1 MKKILIIFV
10 TLIVLA
16 IAGLLTYNL
25 LYTPSVSNWRVAEA
39 LEFCKKHNLNTDYCV
54 FVDFSKHAGK
64 KRYVLYD
71 LNDDAFKD
79 VQKVIEP
86 NGNTIT
92 KLVQTPNGYVAE
104 TEFSGAQGMIT
115 MVIGLD
121 NDLTCTG
128 IGVTEHSET
137 SGLGAKAADPTDPF
151 PQSMVGLTDGAKLSK
166 DGGSVSAISGATLT
180 SRAVVTEIQ
189 TVIDAVKS
197 L

>member
-1 MKKILIIFV
+1 MTETKQSGGGQILKLALVLLAVAAVIALVLGVVNEV
-10 TLIVLA
+10 TKGPIEQ
-16 IAGLLTYNL
+16 Y
-25 LYTPSVSNWRVAEA
+25 
-39 LEFCKKHNLNTDYCV
+39 LN
-54 FVDFSKHAGK
+54 GK
-64 KRYVLYD
+64 R
-71 LNDDAFKD
+71 DAAYAM
-79 VQKVIEP
+79 VMPGE
-86 NGNTIT
+86 GNTYEEIDAGSYANDPSNSIT
-92 KLVQTPNGYVAE
+92 KLCTAKDASGNDIGYVAE
-104 TEFSGAQGMIT
+104 TTFSGAQGMIT

>member
-1 MKKILIIFV
+1 MTETKQSGGSQILKLALVLLAVAAVIAFV
-10 TLIVLA
+10 LGAVNEITKGPIEQ
-16 IAGLLTYNL
+16 Y
-25 LYTPSVSNWRVAEA
+25 
-39 LEFCKKHNLNTDYCV
+39 LN
-54 FVDFSKHAGK
+54 GK
-64 KRYVLYD
+64 R
-71 LNDDAFKD
+71 DAAYAM
-79 VQKVIEP
+79 VMPGE
-86 NGNTIT
+86 GNTYEEIEAGSYANDPSNSIT
-92 KLVQTPNGYVAE
+92 KLCTAKDASGNDIGYVAE
-104 TEFSGAQGMIT
+104 TTFSGAQGMIT

-128 IGVTEHSET
+128 IGITEHSET

>member
-1 MKKILIIFV
+1 MTETKQSGGGQILK
-10 TLIVLA
+10 LALVLLA
-16 IAGLLTYNL
+16 VAAVIALVLGVVNEITRGPIEQY
-25 LYTPSVSNWRVAEA
+25 
-39 LEFCKKHNLNTDYCV
+39 LN
-54 FVDFSKHAGK
+54 GK
-64 KRYVLYD
+64 R
-71 LNDDAFKD
+71 DAAYAMVMPGD
-79 VQKVIEP
+79 
-86 NGNTIT
+86 GNTYEEIDAGSYANDPSNSIT
-92 KLVQTPNGYVAE
+92 KLSAAKDANGNDIGYVAE
-104 TEFSGAQGMIT
+104 TTFSGAQGMIT

-128 IGVTEHSET
+128 IGITEHSET

>member
-1 MKKILIIFV
+1 MTETKNAGGGQILK
-10 TLIVLA
+10 LALVLLA
-16 IAGLLTYNL
+16 VAAVIALVLGLVNEITKGPIEQY
-25 LYTPSVSNWRVAEA
+25 
-39 LEFCKKHNLNTDYCV
+39 LN
-54 FVDFSKHAGK
+54 GK
-64 KRYVLYD
+64 R
-71 LNDDAFKD
+71 DAAYAM
-79 VQKVIEP
+79 VMPGE
-86 NGNTIT
+86 GNTYEEIDAGSYANDPSNSIT
-92 KLVQTPNGYVAE
+92 KLCTAKDASGNDIGYVAE
-104 TEFSGAQGMIT
+104 TTFSGAQGMIT

-121 NDLTCTG
+121 SELTCTG
-128 IGVTEHSET
+128 IGITEHSET

>member
-1 MKKILIIFV
+1 MTETKNAGGSQILKLALVLLAVAAVIALVLGVVNEV
-10 TLIVLA
+10 TKGPIEQ
-16 IAGLLTYNL
+16 Y
-25 LYTPSVSNWRVAEA
+25 
-39 LEFCKKHNLNTDYCV
+39 LN
-54 FVDFSKHAGK
+54 GK
-64 KRYVLYD
+64 R
-71 LNDDAFKD
+71 DAAYAMVMPGD
-79 VQKVIEP
+79 
-86 NGNTIT
+86 GNTYEEIDAGSYANDPSNSIT
-92 KLVQTPNGYVAE
+92 KLCTAKDASGNDIGYVAE
-104 TEFSGAQGMIT
+104 TTFSGAQGMIT

-121 NDLTCTG
+121 QDLTCTG
-128 IGVTEHSET
+128 IGITEHSET

>member
-1 MKKILIIFV
+1 MTETKQSGGSQILKLALVLLAVAAVIAFV
-10 TLIVLA
+10 LGAVNEITKGPIEQ
-16 IAGLLTYNL
+16 Y
-25 LYTPSVSNWRVAEA
+25 
-39 LEFCKKHNLNTDYCV
+39 LN
-54 FVDFSKHAGK
+54 GK
-64 KRYVLYD
+64 R
-71 LNDDAFKD
+71 DAAYAMVMPGD
-79 VQKVIEP
+79 
-86 NGNTIT
+86 GNTYEPIDAGSYANDPSNSIT
-92 KLVQTPNGYVAE
+92 KLCTAKDASGNDIGYVAE
-104 TEFSGAQGMIT
+104 TTFSGAQGMIT

-121 NDLTCTG
+121 SELTCTG
-128 IGVTEHSET
+128 IGITEHSET

>member
-1 MKKILIIFV
+1 MTETKQSGGSQILKLALVLLAVAAVIAFV
-10 TLIVLA
+10 LGAVNEITKGPIEQ
-16 IAGLLTYNL
+16 Y
-25 LYTPSVSNWRVAEA
+25 
-39 LEFCKKHNLNTDYCV
+39 LN
-54 FVDFSKHAGK
+54 GK
-64 KRYVLYD
+64 R
-71 LNDDAFKD
+71 DAAYAMVMPGD
-79 VQKVIEP
+79 
-86 NGNTIT
+86 GNTYEEIDAGSYANDPSNSIT
-92 KLVQTPNGYVAE
+92 KLSAAKDANGNDIGYVAE
-104 TEFSGAQGMIT
+104 TTFSGAQGMIT

-121 NDLTCTG
+121 QDLTCTG
-128 IGVTEHSET
+128 IGITEHSET

>member
-1 MKKILIIFV
+1 MTETKQSGGSQILKLALVLLAVAAVIAFV
-10 TLIVLA
+10 LGAVNEITKGPIEQ
-16 IAGLLTYNL
+16 Y
-25 LYTPSVSNWRVAEA
+25 
-39 LEFCKKHNLNTDYCV
+39 LN
-54 FVDFSKHAGK
+54 GK
-64 KRYVLYD
+64 R
-71 LNDDAFKD
+71 DAAYAMVMPGD
-79 VQKVIEP
+79 
-86 NGNTIT
+86 GNTYEEIDAGSYANDPSNSIT
-92 KLVQTPNGYVAE
+92 KLCTAKDASGNDIGYVAE
-104 TEFSGAQGMIT
+104 TTFSGAQGMIT

-128 IGVTEHSET
+128 IGITEHSET
-137 SGLGAKAADPTDPF
+137 SGLGAKAADPNDPF

>member
-1 MKKILIIFV
+1 MTETKQSGGGQILK
-10 TLIVLA
+10 LALVLLA
-16 IAGLLTYNL
+16 VAAVIALVLGVVNEITKGPIEQY
-25 LYTPSVSNWRVAEA
+25 
-39 LEFCKKHNLNTDYCV
+39 LN
-54 FVDFSKHAGK
+54 GK
-64 KRYVLYD
+64 R
-71 LNDDAFKD
+71 DAAYAMVMPGD
-79 VQKVIEP
+79 
-86 NGNTIT
+86 GNTYEEIDAGSYANDPSNSIT
-92 KLVQTPNGYVAE
+92 KLSAAKDASGNAIGYVAE
-104 TEFSGAQGMIT
+104 TTFSGAQGMIT

>member
-1 MKKILIIFV
+1 MTETKQSGGGQILK
-10 TLIVLA
+10 LALVLLA
-16 IAGLLTYNL
+16 VAAVIALVLGVVNEITKGPIEQY
-25 LYTPSVSNWRVAEA
+25 
-39 LEFCKKHNLNTDYCV
+39 LN
-54 FVDFSKHAGK
+54 GK
-64 KRYVLYD
+64 R
-71 LNDDAFKD
+71 DAAYAMVMPGD
-79 VQKVIEP
+79 
-86 NGNTIT
+86 GNTYEEIDAGSYANDPSNSIT
-92 KLVQTPNGYVAE
+92 KLCTAKDANGNDIGYVAE
-104 TEFSGAQGMIT
+104 TTFSGAQGMIT

-128 IGVTEHSET
+128 IGITEHSET

>member
-1 MKKILIIFV
+1 MTETKQSGGGQILK
-10 TLIVLA
+10 LALVLLA
-16 IAGLLTYNL
+16 VAAVIALVLGVVNEITRGPIEQY
-25 LYTPSVSNWRVAEA
+25 
-39 LEFCKKHNLNTDYCV
+39 LN
-54 FVDFSKHAGK
+54 GK
-64 KRYVLYD
+64 R
-71 LNDDAFKD
+71 DAAYAMVMPGD
-79 VQKVIEP
+79 
-86 NGNTIT
+86 GNTYEEIDAGSYANDPSNSIT
-92 KLVQTPNGYVAE
+92 KLSAAKDANGNDIGYVAE
-104 TEFSGAQGMIT
+104 TTFSGAQGMIT

>member
-1 MKKILIIFV
+1 MTETKQSGGGQILK
-10 TLIVLA
+10 LALVLLA
-16 IAGLLTYNL
+16 VAAVIALVLGVVNEITKGPIEQY
-25 LYTPSVSNWRVAEA
+25 
-39 LEFCKKHNLNTDYCV
+39 LN
-54 FVDFSKHAGK
+54 GK
-64 KRYVLYD
+64 R
-71 LNDDAFKD
+71 DAAYAMVMPGD
-79 VQKVIEP
+79 
-86 NGNTIT
+86 GNTYEEIDAGSYANDPSNSIT
-92 KLVQTPNGYVAE
+92 KLSAAKDASGNDIGYVAE
-104 TEFSGAQGMIT
+104 TTFSGAQGMIT

-128 IGVTEHSET
+128 IGITEHSET

>member
-1 MKKILIIFV
+1 MTETKQSGGGQILKLALVLLAVAAVIAFV
-10 TLIVLA
+10 LGAVNEITKGPIEQ
-16 IAGLLTYNL
+16 Y
-25 LYTPSVSNWRVAEA
+25 
-39 LEFCKKHNLNTDYCV
+39 LN
-54 FVDFSKHAGK
+54 GK
-64 KRYVLYD
+64 R
-71 LNDDAFKD
+71 DAAYAMVMPGD
-79 VQKVIEP
+79 
-86 NGNTIT
+86 GNTYEEIDAGSYANDPSNSIT
-92 KLVQTPNGYVAE
+92 KLCTAKDASGNDIGYVAE
-104 TEFSGAQGMIT
+104 TTFSGAQGMIT

-121 NDLTCTG
+121 NDLVCTG

>member
-1 MKKILIIFV
+1 MTETKQSGGSQILKLALVLLAVAAVIAFV
-10 TLIVLA
+10 LGAVNEITKGPIEQ
-16 IAGLLTYNL
+16 Y
-25 LYTPSVSNWRVAEA
+25 
-39 LEFCKKHNLNTDYCV
+39 LN
-54 FVDFSKHAGK
+54 GK
-64 KRYVLYD
+64 R
-71 LNDDAFKD
+71 DAAYAMVMPGD
-79 VQKVIEP
+79 
-86 NGNTIT
+86 GNTYEEIDAGSYANDPSNSIT
-92 KLVQTPNGYVAE
+92 KLSVAKDASGNDIGYVAE
-104 TEFSGAQGMIT
+104 TTFSGAQGMIT

-128 IGVTEHSET
+128 IGITEHSET

>member
-1 MKKILIIFV
+1 MTETKQSGGSQILKLALVLLAVAAVIAFV
-10 TLIVLA
+10 LGAVNEITKGPIEQ
-16 IAGLLTYNL
+16 Y
-25 LYTPSVSNWRVAEA
+25 
-39 LEFCKKHNLNTDYCV
+39 LN
-54 FVDFSKHAGK
+54 GK
-64 KRYVLYD
+64 R
-71 LNDDAFKD
+71 DAAYAM
-79 VQKVIEP
+79 VMPGE
-86 NGNTIT
+86 GNTYEEIDAGSYANDPSNSIT
-92 KLVQTPNGYVAE
+92 KLCTAKDASGNDIGYVAE
-104 TEFSGAQGMIT
+104 TTFSGAQGMIT

>member
-1 MKKILIIFV
+1 MTETKQSGGGQILK
-10 TLIVLA
+10 LALVLLA
-16 IAGLLTYNL
+16 VAAVIALVLGVVNEITKG
-25 LYTPSVSNWRVAEA
+25 PSEQY
-39 LEFCKKHNLNTDYCV
+39 LN
-54 FVDFSKHAGK
+54 GK
-64 KRYVLYD
+64 R
-71 LNDDAFKD
+71 DAAYAMVMPGD
-79 VQKVIEP
+79 
-86 NGNTIT
+86 GNTYEEIDAGSYANDPSNSIT
-92 KLVQTPNGYVAE
+92 KLCTAKDASGNDIGYVAE
-104 TEFSGAQGMIT
+104 TTFSGAQGMIT

-189 TVIDAVKS
+189 TGIDAVKS

>member
-1 MKKILIIFV
+1 MTETKQSGGSQILK
-10 TLIVLA
+10 LALVLLA
-16 IAGLLTYNL
+16 VAAVIALVLGVVNEITKGPIEQY
-25 LYTPSVSNWRVAEA
+25 
-39 LEFCKKHNLNTDYCV
+39 LN
-54 FVDFSKHAGK
+54 GK
-64 KRYVLYD
+64 R
-71 LNDDAFKD
+71 DAAYAMVMPGD
-79 VQKVIEP
+79 
-86 NGNTIT
+86 GNTYEEIDAGSYANDPSNSIT
-92 KLVQTPNGYVAE
+92 KLCTAKDASGNDIGYVAE
-104 TEFSGAQGMIT
+104 TTFSGAQGMIT

>member
-1 MKKILIIFV
+1 MTETKQSGGSQILKLALVLLAVAAVIAFV
-10 TLIVLA
+10 LGAVNEITKGPIEQ
-16 IAGLLTYNL
+16 Y
-25 LYTPSVSNWRVAEA
+25 
-39 LEFCKKHNLNTDYCV
+39 LN
-54 FVDFSKHAGK
+54 GK
-64 KRYVLYD
+64 R
-71 LNDDAFKD
+71 DAAYAMVMPGD
-79 VQKVIEP
+79 
-86 NGNTIT
+86 GNTYEEIDAGSYANDPSNSIT
-92 KLVQTPNGYVAE
+92 KLCTAKDASGNDIGYVAE
-104 TEFSGAQGMIT
+104 TTFSGAQGMIT

-121 NDLTCTG
+121 QDLTCTG
-128 IGVTEHSET
+128 IGSTEHSET

>member
-1 MKKILIIFV
+1 MTETKQSGGSQILK
-10 TLIVLA
+10 LALVLLAVAAA
-16 IAGLLTYNL
+16 IAFVLGAVNEITKGPIEQY
-25 LYTPSVSNWRVAEA
+25 
-39 LEFCKKHNLNTDYCV
+39 LN
-54 FVDFSKHAGK
+54 GK
-64 KRYVLYD
+64 R
-71 LNDDAFKD
+71 DAAYAMVMPGD
-79 VQKVIEP
+79 
-86 NGNTIT
+86 GNTYEEIDAGSYANDPSNSIT
-92 KLVQTPNGYVAE
+92 KLCTAKDASGNDIGYVAE
-104 TEFSGAQGMIT
+104 TTFSGAQGMIT

-128 IGVTEHSET
+128 IGITEHSET

>member
-1 MKKILIIFV
+1 MTETKQSGGSQILK
-10 TLIVLA
+10 LALVLLAVAAA
-16 IAGLLTYNL
+16 IAFVLGAVNEITKGPIEQY
-25 LYTPSVSNWRVAEA
+25 
-39 LEFCKKHNLNTDYCV
+39 LN
-54 FVDFSKHAGK
+54 GK
-64 KRYVLYD
+64 R
-71 LNDDAFKD
+71 DAAYAM
-79 VQKVIEP
+79 VMPGE
-86 NGNTIT
+86 GNTYEEIDAGSYANDPSNSIT
-92 KLVQTPNGYVAE
+92 KLCTAKDASGNDIGYVAE
-104 TEFSGAQGMIT
+104 TTFSGAQGMIT

-121 NDLTCTG
+121 SELTCTG
-128 IGVTEHSET
+128 IGITEHSET

>member
-1 MKKILIIFV
+1 MTETKQSGGGQILK
-10 TLIVLA
+10 LALVLLA
-16 IAGLLTYNL
+16 VAAVIALVLGVVNEITRGPIEQY
-25 LYTPSVSNWRVAEA
+25 
-39 LEFCKKHNLNTDYCV
+39 LN
-54 FVDFSKHAGK
+54 GK
-64 KRYVLYD
+64 R
-71 LNDDAFKD
+71 DAAYAM
-79 VQKVIEP
+79 VMPGE
-86 NGNTIT
+86 GNTYEEIEAGTYANDPSNSIT
-92 KLVQTPNGYVAE
+92 KLCTAKDASGNDIGYVAE
-104 TEFSGAQGMIT
+104 TTFSGAQGMIT

>member
-1 MKKILIIFV
+1 MTETKQSGGSQILKLALVLLAVAAVIAFV
-10 TLIVLA
+10 LGAVNEITKGPIEQ
-16 IAGLLTYNL
+16 Y
-25 LYTPSVSNWRVAEA
+25 
-39 LEFCKKHNLNTDYCV
+39 LN
-54 FVDFSKHAGK
+54 GK
-64 KRYVLYD
+64 R
-71 LNDDAFKD
+71 DAAYAMVMPGD
-79 VQKVIEP
+79 
-86 NGNTIT
+86 GNTYEEIDAGSYANDPSNSIT
-92 KLVQTPNGYVAE
+92 KLCTAKDASGNDIGYVAE
-104 TEFSGAQGMIT
+104 TTFSGAQGMIT

-128 IGVTEHSET
+128 IGITEHSET

-189 TVIDAVKS
+189 AVIDAVKS

>member
-1 MKKILIIFV
+1 MTETKQSGGGQILKLALVLLAVAAVIAFV
-10 TLIVLA
+10 LGAVNEITKGPIEQ
-16 IAGLLTYNL
+16 Y
-25 LYTPSVSNWRVAEA
+25 
-39 LEFCKKHNLNTDYCV
+39 LN
-54 FVDFSKHAGK
+54 GK
-64 KRYVLYD
+64 R
-71 LNDDAFKD
+71 DAAYAMVMPGD
-79 VQKVIEP
+79 
-86 NGNTIT
+86 GNTYEEIDAGSYANDPSNSIT
-92 KLVQTPNGYVAE
+92 KLCTAKDASGNDIGYVAE
-104 TEFSGAQGMIT
+104 TTFSGAQGMIT

-121 NDLTCTG
+121 QDLTCTG
-128 IGVTEHSET
+128 IGITEHSET

>member
-1 MKKILIIFV
+1 MTETKNAGGGQILKLALVLLAVAAVIALVLGVVNEV
-10 TLIVLA
+10 TKGPIEQ
-16 IAGLLTYNL
+16 Y
-25 LYTPSVSNWRVAEA
+25 
-39 LEFCKKHNLNTDYCV
+39 LN
-54 FVDFSKHAGK
+54 GK
-64 KRYVLYD
+64 R
-71 LNDDAFKD
+71 DAAYAMVMPGD
-79 VQKVIEP
+79 
-86 NGNTIT
+86 GNTYEEIDAGSYANDPSNSIT
-92 KLVQTPNGYVAE
+92 KLCTAKDASGNDIGYVAE
-104 TEFSGAQGMIT
+104 TTFSGAQGMIT

>member
-1 MKKILIIFV
+1 MTETKQSGGGQILKLALVLLAVAAVIAFV
-10 TLIVLA
+10 LGAVNEITKGPIEQ
-16 IAGLLTYNL
+16 Y
-25 LYTPSVSNWRVAEA
+25 
-39 LEFCKKHNLNTDYCV
+39 LN
-54 FVDFSKHAGK
+54 GK
-64 KRYVLYD
+64 R
-71 LNDDAFKD
+71 DAAYAMVMPGD
-79 VQKVIEP
+79 
-86 NGNTIT
+86 GNTYEEIDAGSYANDPSNSIT
-92 KLVQTPNGYVAE
+92 KLSAAKDASGNAIGYVAE
-104 TEFSGAQGMIT
+104 TTFSGAQGMIT

-128 IGVTEHSET
+128 IGITEHSET

>member
-1 MKKILIIFV
+1 MTETKQSGGGQILK
-10 TLIVLA
+10 LALVLLA
-16 IAGLLTYNL
+16 VAAVIALVLGVVNEITKGPIEQY
-25 LYTPSVSNWRVAEA
+25 
-39 LEFCKKHNLNTDYCV
+39 LN
-54 FVDFSKHAGK
+54 GK
-64 KRYVLYD
+64 R
-71 LNDDAFKD
+71 DAAYAMVMPGD
-79 VQKVIEP
+79 
-86 NGNTIT
+86 GNTYEEIDAGSYANDPSNSIT
-92 KLVQTPNGYVAE
+92 KLSAAKDASGNAIGYVAE
-104 TEFSGAQGMIT
+104 TTFSGAQGMIT

-121 NDLTCTG
+121 SELTCTG
-128 IGVTEHSET
+128 IGITEHSET

>member
-1 MKKILIIFV
+1 MTETKQSGGSQILKLALVLLAVAAVIAFV
-10 TLIVLA
+10 LGAVNEITKGPIEQ
-16 IAGLLTYNL
+16 Y
-25 LYTPSVSNWRVAEA
+25 
-39 LEFCKKHNLNTDYCV
+39 LN
-54 FVDFSKHAGK
+54 GK
-64 KRYVLYD
+64 R
-71 LNDDAFKD
+71 DAAYAMVMPGD
-79 VQKVIEP
+79 
-86 NGNTIT
+86 GNTYEEIDAGSYANDPSNSIT
-92 KLVQTPNGYVAE
+92 KLCTGNDIGYVAE
-104 TEFSGAQGMIT
+104 TTFSGAQGMIT

-121 NDLTCTG
+121 QDLTCTG
-128 IGVTEHSET
+128 IGITEHSET

>member
-1 MKKILIIFV
+1 MTETKQSGGGQILKLALVLLAVAAVIALVLGVVNEV
-10 TLIVLA
+10 TKGPIEQ
-16 IAGLLTYNL
+16 Y
-25 LYTPSVSNWRVAEA
+25 
-39 LEFCKKHNLNTDYCV
+39 LN
-54 FVDFSKHAGK
+54 GK
-64 KRYVLYD
+64 R
-71 LNDDAFKD
+71 DAAYAM
-79 VQKVIEP
+79 VMPGE
-86 NGNTIT
+86 GNTYEEIEAGTYANDPSNSIT
-92 KLVQTPNGYVAE
+92 KLCTAKDASGNDIGYVAE
-104 TEFSGAQGMIT
+104 TTFSGAQGMIT

-128 IGVTEHSET
+128 IGITEHSET

>member
-1 MKKILIIFV
+1 MTETKNAGGGQILKLALVLLAVAAVIALVLGVVNEV
-10 TLIVLA
+10 TKGPIEQ
-16 IAGLLTYNL
+16 Y
-25 LYTPSVSNWRVAEA
+25 
-39 LEFCKKHNLNTDYCV
+39 LN
-54 FVDFSKHAGK
+54 GK
-64 KRYVLYD
+64 R
-71 LNDDAFKD
+71 DAAYAMVMPGD
-79 VQKVIEP
+79 
-86 NGNTIT
+86 GNTYEEIDAGSYANDPSNSIT
-92 KLVQTPNGYVAE
+92 KLSAAKDASGNAIGYVAE
-104 TEFSGAQGMIT
+104 TTFSGAQGMIT

>member
-1 MKKILIIFV
+1 MTETKNAGGGQILKLALVLLAVAAVIALVLGVVNEV
-10 TLIVLA
+10 TKGPIEQ
-16 IAGLLTYNL
+16 Y
-25 LYTPSVSNWRVAEA
+25 
-39 LEFCKKHNLNTDYCV
+39 LN
-54 FVDFSKHAGK
+54 GK
-64 KRYVLYD
+64 R
-71 LNDDAFKD
+71 DAAYAMVMPGD
-79 VQKVIEP
+79 
-86 NGNTIT
+86 GNTYEEIDAGSYANDPSNSIT
-92 KLVQTPNGYVAE
+92 KLCTAKDASGNDIGYVAE
-104 TEFSGAQGMIT
+104 TTFSGAQGMIT

-121 NDLTCTG
+121 NDLVCTG

>member
-1 MKKILIIFV
+1 MTETKQSGGGQILKLALVLLAVAAVIALVLGVVNEV
-10 TLIVLA
+10 TKGPIEQYLNGKRDAAYAMVMPGEGNAYEEIE
-16 IAGLLTYNL
+16 AGTYAND
-25 LYTPSVSNWRVAEA
+25 PSNS
-39 LEFCKKHNLNTDYCV
+39 
-54 FVDFSKHAGK
+54 
-64 KRYVLYD
+64 
-71 LNDDAFKD
+71 
-79 VQKVIEP
+79 
-86 NGNTIT
+86 IT
-92 KLVQTPNGYVAE
+92 KLSVAKDSSGNPIGYVAE
-104 TEFSGAQGMIT
+104 TTFSGAQGMIT

-121 NDLTCTG
+121 NDLVCTG